1 MAEDSLAVPFLLCFS
16 IDQIFFP
23 NWNFGF
29 FFILTWGILKGER
42 LTLWLPKGL
51 QTTLKDKLLK
61 TGSTQRIDRS
71 WNKYLNFN
79 SYRAHPKA
87 RKEALNKR
95 WQKKISKLSP
105 SKYWK
110 TKVYRRGF
118 DWMKHGRI
126 LSTGLKW
133 TTYSGECHWGGSFDG
148 WRLIFYK
155 FYFWRLTVS
164 DFRTFDG
171 WRSFKSGHLVQKLM

>member
-1 MAEDSLAVPFLLCFS
+1 MRS
-16 IDQIFFP
+16 FFP
-23 NWNFGF
+23 TEILDFSS
-29 FFILTWGILKGER
+29 ILTWGILKGER

-110 TKVYRRGF
+110 TNNTMLKVYRRGF
-118 DWMKHGRI
+118 GWMKHRRI
-126 LSTGLKW
+126 LSTDLKR
-133 TTYSGECHWGGSFDG
+133 TTYSIRRVSLHWGGSFDG

-155 FYFWRLTVS
+155 FYFWRLMVS